1 MKRLLMSCLFSLIS
15 GITLLA
21 RTAVSQAA
29 TCQIGTVNAYS
40 GPRVITYDGSV
51 TQTSTDS
58 YWQKTIFTCS
68 GATDIVDQGFSYQG
82 ANTRL
87 TGSAA
92 FTGLASGNHDLKL
105 ICQGVTG
112 PNLDDWGCAS
122 PVVTATL

>member
-92 FTGLASGNHDLKL
+92 FTGLASGKPRSQVDLPGCNGAKL
-105 ICQGVTG
+105 G
-112 PNLDDWGCAS
+112 
-122 PVVTATL
+122 